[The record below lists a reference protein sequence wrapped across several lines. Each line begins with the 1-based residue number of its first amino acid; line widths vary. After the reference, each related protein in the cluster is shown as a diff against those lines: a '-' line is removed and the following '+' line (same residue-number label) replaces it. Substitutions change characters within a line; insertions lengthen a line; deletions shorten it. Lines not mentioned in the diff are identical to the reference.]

1 MAEAYVRTESHPD
14 LPPPAGESG
23 VVGWLRHHL
32 FNTWYNG
39 LATIIIVYLFY
50 LALPPIV
57 DWALI
62 SPIWGANSYKDCQ
75 FDGAGACWGMI
86 DKRFG
91 QFMYGFYDH
100 DNRWRPNLA
109 GIIFVIAMLPV
120 LFDRLPGRG
129 LATTFLIF
137 VFPAL
142 GIALIHGPIDVQSM
156 QTLLGKVIWALV
168 FVAGAAVGYRA
179 MRRLQPTLMTLGYG
193 VSYVVLFLALVAWG
207 FGVPVIE
214 TSTYG
219 GLMLTLILAGVAI
232 AVSLPLGILLAL
244 GRRASSLPIVRL
256 LCVGFIELI
265 RAVPLITVLFM
276 AQFMLPLFLPEGT
289 NFDNVVRAM
298 VGMSLFSAAYMAE
311 VVRGG
316 LQAIA
321 KGQFEAADSLGLNY
335 FLNMR
340 LIILPQALKI
350 VIPGIVS
357 TFIGLFKD
365 TTLVSIVGLMDFL
378 QIGKTSVA
386 DTKWLGLQH
395 EAYFFVGITYFCFC
409 FGMSRYSI
417 YLEKKLHTGH
427 KR

>member
-1 MAEAYVRTESHPD
+1 
-14 LPPPAGESG
+14 
-23 VVGWLRHHL
+23 
-32 FNTWYNG
+32 
-39 LATIIIVYLFY
+39 
-50 LALPPIV
+50 
-57 DWALI
+57 
-62 SPIWGANSYKDCQ
+62 
-75 FDGAGACWGMI
+75 
-86 DKRFG
+86 
-91 QFMYGFYDH
+91 
-100 DNRWRPNLA
+100 
-109 GIIFVIAMLPV
+109 
-120 LFDRLPGRG
+120 
-129 LATTFLIF
+129 
-137 VFPAL
+137 
-142 GIALIHGPIDVQSM
+142 
-156 QTLLGKVIWALV
+156 
-168 FVAGAAVGYRA
+168 
-179 MRRLQPTLMTLGYG
+179 
-193 VSYVVLFLALVAWG
+193 
-207 FGVPVIE
+207 
-214 TSTYG
+214 
-219 GLMLTLILAGVAI
+219 
-232 AVSLPLGILLAL
+232 
-244 GRRASSLPIVRL
+244 
-256 LCVGFIELI
+256 
-265 RAVPLITVLFM
+265 
-276 AQFMLPLFLPEGT
+276 MLPLFLPEGT

>member
-1 MAEAYVRTESHPD
+1 MVQAYVRTDSHPE
-14 LPPPAGESG
+14 LPPPASETG
-23 VVGWLRHHL
+23 VLGWLKHNL
-32 FNTWYNG
+32 FSTWYNG
-39 LATIIIVYLFY
+39 LATIVVLYLFF
-50 LALPPIV
+50 LAIPPVV

-62 SPIWGANSYKDCQ
+62 SPVWEANSNKDCRIE
-75 FDGAGACWGMI
+75 GAGACWGMI

-109 GIIFVIAMLPV
+109 FILFILAMLPI

-137 VFPAL
+137 VYPAL
-142 GIALIHGPIDVQSM
+142 GISLIHGPLNVESM
-156 QTLLGKVIWALV
+156 QSGLGFVVWALV
-168 FVAGAAVGYRA
+168 FASGAGVGYRA
-179 MRRLQPTLMTLGYG
+179 QRQLQPTLMTLGYG
-193 VSYVVLFLALVAWG
+193 VAYVAAFVALVTWG
-207 FGVPVIE
+207 FGLPVIE
-214 TSTYG
+214 TSSYG

-232 AVSLPLGILLAL
+232 GVALPLGILLAL
-244 GRRASSLPIVRL
+244 GRRAASMPIVRI

-298 VGMSLFSAAYMAE
+298 VGMSLFAAAYMAE

-316 LQAIA
+316 LQAIP
-321 KGQFEAADSLGLNY
+321 KGQSEAADSLGLNY

-365 TTLVSIVGLMDFL
+365 TTLVSIIGLFDLLLVG
-378 QIGKTSVA
+378 KASVT
-386 DTKWLGLQH
+386 DSKWLGLEH
-395 EAYFFVGITYFCFC
+395 EAYFFIGLVYFCFC